1 MKKIPALFLCGALAL
16 GCLSGCNSQEPA
28 QTGTQQADAQSETA
42 ETGVGQSGQAAASSE
57 EPYEVHMRFALPSV
71 TVNNDEV
78 DRIVEKINETTYRI
92 SGADIKGD
100 ITITE
105 KPHEI
110 LSGTSDFELAGFTYG
125 DVASP
130 ASAVL
135 IDGEDYSA
143 AFSFSDGQYT
153 VAENALA
160 DLSVGQTYRLIMET
174 EDKVYEQQFLFVT
187 MVINDLDEFRLI
199 QSKYYKGTKAGQVA
213 STDTSQYRDGYFVL
227 AADINKGGEYF
238 EFTMSPGWTD
248 DGTGAPSGDEMARLG
263 WYGTLDG
270 RGHAIYNVQAGAGGM
285 FGILTSQSVLKNVAV
300 IGGKTVTGGKYI
312 VPETGA
318 EHANSFAGA
327 NAKNTGFLTRAIAGG
342 TVSNVY
348 IEMAD
353 MPQIDRFGTL
363 AFIVKG
369 GAHLEKIIIRICASS
384 VSATDRHA
392 AYGLAYENSVADS
405 LYVFGAVQNGAAGSA
420 KADET
425 PYLAR
430 NFSNLVAGYDVYGVG
445 PYSELYAAKKDEFIS
460 FGDVWK
466 FTENSVSFGSYAYT
480 EETV

>member
-1 MKKIPALFLCGALAL
+1 
-16 GCLSGCNSQEPA
+16 
-28 QTGTQQADAQSETA
+28 
-42 ETGVGQSGQAAASSE
+42 
-57 EPYEVHMRFALPSV
+57 
-71 TVNNDEV
+71 
-78 DRIVEKINETTYRI
+78 
-92 SGADIKGD
+92 
-100 ITITE
+100 
-105 KPHEI
+105 
-110 LSGTSDFELAGFTYG
+110 
-125 DVASP
+125 
-130 ASAVL
+130 
-135 IDGEDYSA
+135 
-143 AFSFSDGQYT
+143 
-153 VAENALA
+153 
-160 DLSVGQTYRLIMET
+160 MET

-187 MVINDLDEFRLI
+187 MVINNLDEFKLI

-227 AADINKGGEYF
+227 AADINKDGEYF
-238 EFTMSPGWTD
+238 EFTMSPGWSD

-318 EHANSFAGA
+318 EHANRFTGA
-327 NAKNTGFLTRAIAGG
+327 KDKDTTGFLTRAIVGG

-353 MPQIDRFGTL
+353 MPQANRFGTL
-363 AFIVKG
+363 AFVVKG
-369 GAHLEKIIIRICASS
+369 GARLEKIVIRICESS

-392 AYGLAYENSVADS
+392 AYGIAYENSVADS
-405 LYVFGAVQNGAAGSA
+405 LYVFGAVQSGEAGSA
-420 KADET
+420 KADKT

-430 NFSNLVAGYDVYGVG
+430 NFDNLAAGYDIYGASSYSGVYT
-445 PYSELYAAKKDEFIS
+445 AKSGAFAS

-466 FTENSVSFGSYAYT
+466 FTENSVTFGSYVYT
-480 EETV
+480 EATV

>member
-1 MKKIPALFLCGALAL
+1 
-16 GCLSGCNSQEPA
+16 
-28 QTGTQQADAQSETA
+28 
-42 ETGVGQSGQAAASSE
+42 
-57 EPYEVHMRFALPSV
+57 
-71 TVNNDEV
+71 
-78 DRIVEKINETTYRI
+78 
-92 SGADIKGD
+92 
-100 ITITE
+100 
-105 KPHEI
+105 
-110 LSGTSDFELAGFTYG
+110 
-125 DVASP
+125 
-130 ASAVL
+130 
-135 IDGEDYSA
+135 
-143 AFSFSDGQYT
+143 
-153 VAENALA
+153 
-160 DLSVGQTYRLIMET
+160 MET

-300 IGGKTVTGGKYI
+300 IGGKTVTGGKFI
-312 VPETGA
+312 VPETGE

-392 AYGLAYENSVADS
+392 AYGLAYENSAADS

-430 NFSNLVAGYDVYGVG
+430 NFNNLVAGYDVYGVG
-445 PYSELYAAKKDEFIS
+445 SYSELYMAKEDALTS
-460 FGDVWK
+460 FGSVWD
-466 FTENSVSFGSYAYT
+466 FTENSVSFGSYVYT
-480 EETV
+480 EEVV